1 MNLHYFIRHSTLLC
15 IKMGRMD
22 KLFFFVVSVSP
33 LNDFFYLVNASI
45 KFGPQMRQSHSCN
58 MNFGNNMPFQFRKGC
73 FTNFTITSLGL
84 LGAFIMNFFFFLGLV
99 GFMLMLLWLL
109 LLRGVNMPTRTAF
122 IVSIGEVLE
131 TGPPRSG
138 NRSAATAASTGV
150 ANKNNN
156 STNLNSGQSGL
167 DESDDSSTHS
177 RQGYFAK
184 YEWFFF

>member
-1 MNLHYFIRHSTLLC
+1 
-15 IKMGRMD
+15 
-22 KLFFFVVSVSP
+22 
-33 LNDFFYLVNASI
+33 
-45 KFGPQMRQSHSCN
+45 MRGS
-58 MNFGNNMPFQFRKGC
+58 
-73 FTNFTITSLGL
+73 
-84 LGAFIMNFFFFLGLV
+84 
-99 GFMLMLLWLL
+99 
-109 LLRGVNMPTRTAF
+109 NMPTRTAF

-177 RQGYFAK
+177 R
-184 YEWFFF
+184 